1 VPRVATEQR
10 DEPRDT
16 DRSGPL
22 SFNKG
27 GRADD
32 NNSWRTREKTRLN
45 RFVSNSNDS
54 FLYPIII
61 YSWRANESD
70 ENENDRPSASGG
82 PAHDDQRGENRRFGD
97 DRRGQNRA
105 FGSGNR
111 E

>member
-70 ENENDRPSASGG
+70 EN
-82 PAHDDQRGENRRFGD
+82 DQRGETRRFGD
-97 DRRGQNRA
+97 DRRGQNRD